1 MKNHLFEYCL
11 WLLILIAI
19 FSCIQNCSRAF
30 RPENC
35 RSSYAV
41 DEEHYL
47 PYRQL
52 HTIEAYK
59 EFIAKYPGNIF
70 ISEAEM
76 WIDALQFS
84 PYEKLDTVA
93 GYREFKEKYPE
104 NRHVYKAD
112 AYLGRI
118 EAKRYEKMDTI
129 EGYREFLVKYPEN
142 NFAGLAKKRLQELEF
157 REFDR
162 ELQEKNEFDLL
173 RYRLTLRRLKKKLS
187 QEDVKRG
194 EVNLGDFDCYAS
206 FATYHGKKYFHTNL
220 IYPLKPY
227 YSAATPNETIKR
239 FFDPIISKALVYLDT
254 HFIHKDQID
263 GFSFDVSTSADY
275 FYGDRV
281 IYVAYYFQTSQ
292 VELFVSDKIT
302 KKELLAHSTIVTTGE
317 LLR

>member
-1 MKNHLFEYCL
+1 MKDHLFKYSCC
-11 WLLILIAI
+11 IIVIAS
-19 FSCIQNCSRAF
+19 FSCMQNCSKPF
-30 RPENC
+30 YVEESSRP
-35 RSSYAV
+35 YAIQ
-41 DEEHYL
+41 EEHYL
-47 PYRQL
+47 PYRQQ
-52 HTIEAYK
+52 HTVEAYK
-59 EFIAKYPGNIF
+59 EFIEKHPGNIF
-70 ISEAEM
+70 ITEAEM

-104 NRHVYKAD
+104 NRHVYRAD

-129 EGYREFLVKYPEN
+129 EGYREFLEKYPEN

-157 REFDR
+157 RKFDG
-162 ELQEKNEFDLL
+162 ELQGKYGFDLL
-173 RYRLTLRRLKKKLS
+173 RYRLMLRRLKKKLS

-206 FATYHGKKYFHTNL
+206 FVTNHGKKYFHTNL
-220 IYPLKPY
+220 IYPLKPC

-239 FFDPIISKALVYLDT
+239 FFEPLISKALVYLDT
-254 HFIHKDQID
+254 HFMKKDPID

-292 VELFVSDKIT
+292 VALFATDEIT
-302 KKELLAHSTIVTTGE
+302 KKELLAHATIVTTGE